1 MGFLLHVLI
10 LVGLPICSGYFS
22 PDTTDYDAYGLKVAG
37 NNLISVESQPDN
49 TAFFILFPPYN
60 NVSTGQQCSLDYDNG
75 NDYVYSVG
83 VGFQASDSNFYAIGQ
98 VVTGKGQDADLSGG
112 NATFIAY
119 YNATNDLQCGQI
131 ARTIISEIPFLPD
144 DFLVMVVHPTGKF
157 ALGLAPNFV
166 FRFNPSGSPTLITK
180 TSIWS
185 NSSFTPRAAD
195 IDTNFTIVAGIRV
208 NSASSRAL
216 ASVVVYLID
225 NTLSHIYSTWTYV
238 PKNNSWQSLLK
249 FSGYDS
255 WSVKYTMSVD
265 INNYNPTRVLVGVPC
280 VNTVFHFI
288 VGGGGT
294 TLNLTDQRSS
304 GNSVGFGKGVA
315 WIASDQA
322 AILANIYTSTFS
334 SWLSSQIWVYTQL
347 PSTSLASTPTAIIP
361 NSQQPIPSTIS
372 SELINLVST
381 PNGLIVLDVSGGVL
395 FILSTPP
402 SHYASTDPN
411 LALGSIA
418 IPSISTTQRCL
429 AGMMKSDTG
438 IHPCSLCPMGWR
450 SSVGSINC
458 TVCNASTFCPPGA
471 VAEVS
476 QTELQTISQAYPY
489 YENPDTTLFDDV
501 LLNNVFHI
509 GSTRHCVAVSPIFWT
524 LIILIP
530 LLALMGILFMCQ
542 QCSRSSHDSARM
554 KTIKK
559 WFKRT
564 DLVAEGENWIG
575 GLFTLALIVLLIQT
589 YVFAN
594 NFMFQYPAASVGN
607 SNFAC
612 DVTLRNALFDTS
624 LKSLAIPP
632 SSEEQDMFDLL
643 NNQQWTLNVNLINTA
658 INCSSISPYEIIG
671 TSSIALSLATCK
683 NVNSVVKATIVLS
696 NHAEQLQIVI
706 NDINVIG
713 GIAVGF
719 TGSGSTAGS
728 KSVQQMNFI
737 QAFYNT
743 NETLAQSI
751 LITLQLIMAI
761 NETEPLSGSETQY
774 SGIWYPVYTVDK
786 STILVTRDE
795 YAILSNLTQTTIT
808 ITLTDSSYYI
818 NHVQS
823 PLAKQPE
830 VIFKTFLVTLI
841 ILEMS
846 GLCFLISKLIIFP
859 LIKFLFCRH
868 KKLRTKIFGENE
880 KRGVEKDE
888 EYEME
893 EEKGHATNLEGQHHK
908 SSG

>member
-1 MGFLLHVLI
+1 
-10 LVGLPICSGYFS
+10 
-22 PDTTDYDAYGLKVAG
+22 
-37 NNLISVESQPDN
+37 
-49 TAFFILFPPYN
+49 
-60 NVSTGQQCSLDYDNG
+60 
-75 NDYVYSVG
+75 
-83 VGFQASDSNFYAIGQ
+83 
-98 VVTGKGQDADLSGG
+98 
-112 NATFIAY
+112 
-119 YNATNDLQCGQI
+119 
-131 ARTIISEIPFLPD
+131 
-144 DFLVMVVHPTGKF
+144 
-157 ALGLAPNFV
+157 
-166 FRFNPSGSPTLITK
+166 
-180 TSIWS
+180 
-185 NSSFTPRAAD
+185 
-195 IDTNFTIVAGIRV
+195 
-208 NSASSRAL
+208 
-216 ASVVVYLID
+216 
-225 NTLSHIYSTWTYV
+225 
-238 PKNNSWQSLLK
+238 
-249 FSGYDS
+249 
-255 WSVKYTMSVD
+255 MSVD

-315 WIASDQA
+315 WISSDQA
-322 AILANIYTSTFS
+322 VILANIYTLTFS

-347 PSTSLASTPTAIIP
+347 PSTSLVSTPTAIIP

-381 PNGLIVLDVSGGVL
+381 PSGLVVLDVSGGIL

-402 SHYASTDPN
+402 SYYASTDPN
-411 LALGSIA
+411 LAPDSIA
-418 IPSISTTQRCL
+418 IPSISTTQSCL
-429 AGMMKSDTG
+429 AGMMKGDAG
-438 IHPCSLCPMGWR
+438 LHPCSLCPRGWR

-458 TVCNASTFCPPGA
+458 TVCNASAFCPPGT

-489 YENPDTTLFDDV
+489 YKNPDTTLFDDV

-509 GSTRHCVAVSPIFWT
+509 GSTRHCVVVSPTFWT
-524 LIILIP
+524 LIVLIP
-530 LLALMGILFMCQ
+530 LLTLIGILLMCQ
-542 QCSRSSHDSARM
+542 QCSRSSHDSACM

-575 GLFTLALIVLLIQT
+575 GLFTLALIVLLVQT

-594 NFMFQYPAASVGN
+594 NFMFQYPAANDGN
-607 SNFAC
+607 RNFAC

-671 TSSIALSLATCK
+671 TSSIALISPATC
-683 NVNSVVKATIVLS
+683 NSVDSVVKTTIVLS
-696 NHAEQLQIVI
+696 NHVEQLQIVI

-713 GIAVGF
+713 GIAVGL
-719 TGSGSTAGS
+719 TGPGSTAGS
-728 KSVQQMNFI
+728 KSTQQMNFI

-751 LITLQLIMAI
+751 PITLQLIMAI

-774 SGIWYPVYTVDK
+774 SGIWYSVYTVDK

-795 YAILSNLTQTTIT
+795 YAILSNLTQTTVT

-818 NHVQS
+818 NRVQS
-823 PLAKQPE
+823 PLAEQPE

-859 LIKFLFCRH
+859 LIKFLLCRH
-868 KKLRTKIFGENE
+868 KKLRSKIFGESEKSGEENNE
-880 KRGVEKDE
+880 EQ
-888 EYEME
+888 EME
-893 EEKGHATNLEGQHHK
+893 EEKGHTTNLDGQHLK
-908 SSG
+908 SSGCKSAKVYPNSAHHNQLGKFKEPRLDAFTEEPNDSK